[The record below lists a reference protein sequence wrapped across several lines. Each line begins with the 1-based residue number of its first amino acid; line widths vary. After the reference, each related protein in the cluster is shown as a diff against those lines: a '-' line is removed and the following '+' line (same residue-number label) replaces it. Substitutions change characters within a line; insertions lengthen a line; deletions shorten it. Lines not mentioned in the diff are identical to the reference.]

1 MIIFKHSGNSWLST
15 IGGLLLLTAISAG
28 LIFMASVVVRLLYL
42 LGPLL
47 LIAVLF
53 IDRRV
58 LLDYLRWVGQT
69 LKRRFVQGVVVIVLS
84 IIGYPFVAVFLLLR
98 AVFQRKVSRMQ
109 DDYTR
114 RQQGELAEF
123 EEINSTPASK
133 GPSLQRRTDDDY
145 ADFV

>member
-98 AVFQRKVSRMQ
+98 
-109 DDYTR
+109 
-114 RQQGELAEF
+114 
-123 EEINSTPASK
+123 
-133 GPSLQRRTDDDY
+133 
-145 ADFV
+145 